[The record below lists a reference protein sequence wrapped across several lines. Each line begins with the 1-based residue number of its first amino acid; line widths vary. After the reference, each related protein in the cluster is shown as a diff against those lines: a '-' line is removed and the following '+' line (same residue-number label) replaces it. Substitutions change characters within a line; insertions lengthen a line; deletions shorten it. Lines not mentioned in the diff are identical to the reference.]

1 MDGSLI
7 DYLAGGLVVVP
18 STYKLCRTP
27 RTDAVLRQLNAAFVC
42 LGLGL
47 VVLATPPQIV
57 SRLDLIP
64 YLGKFLEMLAATFL
78 GLAAYAVRTPNRL
91 SVVRLRMLVIA
102 VGMIGFARFA
112 AVFYGYIGGCLVM
125 FVVLVRPIDALR
137 GALRTLVAA
146 ASIGVAWAVWNGVRP
161 WLDTTAPVG
170 TALGLLSIL
179 LWLWGSVL
187 IAWRLRSSGQWLHA
201 YIACRRLRPLWT
213 ALRNDSTRRGYTPLH
228 RAHFALYR
236 RLIEIRD
243 GQLALRAHLPPTAA
257 DWATQATTNISDKT
271 TRAAVIEATK
281 IAAALAAKAV
291 NATNR
296 SHPEPPIDAP
306 DADVDL
312 AAETEW
318 LLAVAKAFTTSPIP
332 AMARRRFGE

>member
-1 MDGSLI
+1 MDCSLI

-27 RTDAVLRQLNAAFVC
+27 RTDAVLRQLNIAFVC

-47 VVLATPPQIV
+47 LVLATPPQIV

-112 AVFYGYIGGCLVM
+112 AVFYGYIGDCLVM

-161 WLDTTAPVG
+161 WLDTTAPIG

-187 IAWRLRSSGQWLHA
+187 IAWRLQSSGQWLHA

-213 ALRNDSTRRGYTPLH
+213 ALRNDSTRPGYTPIH

-281 IAAALAAKAV
+281 IAAALAARAV